1 MSFFLEAIKPTEEKY
16 KYVEYNNVTWGM
28 ALTILHDIAAKILT
42 EEDFFNISFNH
53 AWTIDKEK
61 SQEIGLR
68 LLEFTNEIESE
79 NYIMTFGELPKEV
92 TIPLRAVIGDLKD
105 KDYDVEGVGRE
116 FTWLKIELIDLA
128 QFFMNS
134 GGFKV
139 R

>member
-1 MSFFLEAIKPTEEKY
+1 
-16 KYVEYNNVTWGM
+16 M
-28 ALTILHDIAAKILT
+28 ALVILRDIAAKILT

-61 SQEIGLR
+61 SKEIGVQ
-68 LLEFTNEIESE
+68 LLKFADEMEDE

-92 TIPLRAVIGDLKD
+92 TIPLRMVMGDLKD
-105 KDYDVEGVGRE
+105 KEYDVEGGGQD
-116 FTWLKIELIDLA
+116 FTWRKQELIDLA